1 MKKITSIIAVVI
13 AIASLA
19 LASCGSAEK
28 KTATAADVR
37 PGVEYAQPTV
47 LDFNATWCIPCKKLT
62 PAFEQAKEQ
71 LAGKVNFMTVD
82 IDQYPETAKAFGVE
96 AVPCVVYIDA
106 AGKATTYPALTDFVS
121 QEQLADTL
129 LSADDITGIIL
140 ASIMEK
146 AEANFNV
153 KP

>member
-1 MKKITSIIAVVI
+1 MKKIANIVAMVMAVA
-13 AIASLA
+13 AIAF
-19 LASCGSAEK
+19 ASCGKAEK

-62 PAFEQAKEQ
+62 PAFEKAKEQ
-71 LAGKVNFMTVD
+71 LAGQVNFMTVD

-106 AGKATTYPALTDFVS
+106 NGNATKYTALTDFVS

-129 LSADDITGIIL
+129 LNADDITGIIL

-146 AEANFNV
+146 AEANFSV

>member
-1 MKKITSIIAVVI
+1 MKKIASIMAVVI
-13 AIASLA
+13 AIASFA

-62 PAFEQAKEQ
+62 PAFEKAKEQ
-71 LAGKVNFMTVD
+71 LADKVNFMTVD
-82 IDQYPETAKAFGVE
+82 IDLYPETAKAFGVE

-106 AGKATTYPALTDFVS
+106 NGKATTYPSLTDFVS

-129 LSADDITGIIL
+129 LTSDDITGIIL
-140 ASIMEK
+140 ASILDK
-146 AEANFNV
+146 VQADFNIQH
-153 KP
+153 